1 MLHVRLQEL
10 FDLRGIG
17 PGAAQ
22 ERRRLKRALAS
33 ADGEILRIEHDAREH
48 CLRLHAQD
56 VRLLDL
62 LLEQLRHQLAGRRR
76 IRLVEAH
83 GRVGDIGRRTAVVV
97 DDRHAGAGFEQVA
110 VFHLI
115 RAVGVYHDEQRAA
128 VGMQI
133 RLLRRQERF
142 AVLRHAQHPVTQ
154 LAGGRLVRIH
164 DDAAGRAELAR
175 DAADAG
181 GRAER
186 VQIGEFMAHDVDLGR
201 VLNELAEGVGHDAGL
216 DLRAPL
222 DLAAAAAE
230 EFERDAVFHHGL
242 VAAARERHLGAENG
256 EIIAFIEAVAVA
268 PDADAD
274 GGADAARAGHGVH
287 AVEQGCELVLAQL
300 VKMPLLEH
308 VQIPVTVVA
317 AEEAALAL
325 APLQELVLNGVAQLV
340 ALAVGQAA
348 DELIV
353 VIDDDDGDNRARSVI
368 LQPDLF
374 IIRDID
380 PVGDAH
386 VAGGI
391 VRIRA
396 HEVAVDLILMAL
408 ILQQLR
414 ALGIALEQPAAGKL
428 RDHVR
433 DAHID
438 RRLVP
443 AAEIEK
449 VLVGPDDLR
458 ICRTKD
464 RHRQREILQG
474 IISCR
479 LRIIGDGFNISFERA
494 ALARAHDDRINDEQ
508 QNDDA
513 LADRQPEPV
522 GEEERDDCKHDQ
534 KQQKH
539 PRIGHQRPLQL
550 GFIGYIAD
558 FGVSHRHTSLH
569 PAGQKLLPL

>member
-1 MLHVRLQEL
+1 
-10 FDLRGIG
+10 
-17 PGAAQ
+17 
-22 ERRRLKRALAS
+22 
-33 ADGEILRIEHDAREH
+33 
-48 CLRLHAQD
+48 
-56 VRLLDL
+56 
-62 LLEQLRHQLAGRRR
+62 
-76 IRLVEAH
+76 
-83 GRVGDIGRRTAVVV
+83 
-97 DDRHAGAGFEQVA
+97 
-110 VFHLI
+110 
-115 RAVGVYHDEQRAA
+115 
-128 VGMQI
+128 
-133 RLLRRQERF
+133 
-142 AVLRHAQHPVTQ
+142 
-154 LAGGRLVRIH
+154 
-164 DDAAGRAELAR
+164 
-175 DAADAG
+175 
-181 GRAER
+181 
-186 VQIGEFMAHDVDLGR
+186 MAHDIDLGR
-201 VLNELAEGVGHDAGL
+201 VLNELAERIGHDAGL

-230 EFERDAVFHHGL
+230 ELERDAVFHHGL
-242 VAAARERHLGAENG
+242 IAAARERHLGTEDG
-256 EIIAFIEAVAVA
+256 KVIVFIQAVAVA
-268 PDADAD
+268 SDADAD
-274 GGADAARAGHGVH
+274 GRADAARICDCVH
-287 AVEQGCELVLAQL
+287 AVEQGRELVLAQL
-300 VKMPLLEH
+300 IEVPLFKH
-308 VQIPVTVVA
+308 VQIPVAVVA

-348 DELIV
+348 DELVV
-353 VIDDDDGDNRARSVI
+353 VINDDDGDDRAGRVI
-368 LQPDLF
+368 LQTDLF

-391 VRIRA
+391 VGVRA
-396 HEVAVDLILMAL
+396 HEVAVDLVLTAL

-443 AAEIEK
+443 AAEVEK

-458 ICRTKD
+458 IRRTKD

-494 ALARAHDDRINDEQ
+494 ALARAHDDRIDNEQ

-522 GEEERDDCKHDQ
+522 GEEKRDDCKHDQ

-539 PRIGHQRPLQL
+539 P
-550 GFIGYIAD
+550 
-558 FGVSHRHTSLH
+558 
-569 PAGQKLLPL
+569 

>member
-1 MLHVRLQEL
+1 M
-10 FDLRGIG
+10 
-17 PGAAQ
+17 
-22 ERRRLKRALAS
+22 
-33 ADGEILRIEHDAREH
+33 
-48 CLRLHAQD
+48 
-56 VRLLDL
+56 
-62 LLEQLRHQLAGRRR
+62 
-76 IRLVEAH
+76 
-83 GRVGDIGRRTAVVV
+83 VV
-97 DDRHAGAGFEQVA
+97 DDRHAGAGLEQV
-110 VFHLI
+110 VVLDLI
-115 RAVGVYHDEQRAA
+115 RAVGVHHDKQRAA
-128 VGMQI
+128 IGVQV
-133 RLLRRQERF
+133 RLLRGQERLGI
-142 AVLRHAQHPVTQ
+142 LRHMQHPVAQ
-154 LAGGRLVRIH
+154 LAGRRLVRIH
-164 DDAAGRAELAR
+164 DDAAGRAELTR

-186 VQIGEFMAHDVDLGR
+186 VQIGEFMAHDIDLGR
-201 VLNELAEGVGHDAGL
+201 VLNELTERVGHDAGL

-230 EFERDAVFHHGL
+230 ELERDAVFHHGL
-242 VAAARERHLGAENG
+242 IAAARERHLGAEDG
-256 EIIAFIEAVAVA
+256 KVIVFIQAVAVA
-268 PDADAD
+268 SDADAD
-274 GGADAARAGHGVH
+274 GRADAARICDCVH
-287 AVEQGCELVLAQL
+287 AVEQGRELVLAQL
-300 VKMPLLEH
+300 IEVPLFEH
-308 VQIPVTVVA
+308 VQIPVAVVA

-325 APLQELVLNGVAQLV
+325 APLQELVLNGVTQLV

-348 DELIV
+348 DELVV
-353 VIDDDDGDNRARSVI
+353 VINDDDGDDRAGRVI
-368 LQPDLF
+368 LQTDLF

-386 VAGGI
+386 VAGDI
-391 VRIRA
+391 VGVRA
-396 HEVAVDLILMAL
+396 HEVAVDLVLMAL

-443 AAEIEK
+443 AAEVEK

-458 ICRTKD
+458 IRRTKD

-494 ALARAHDDRINDEQ
+494 ALARAHDDRIDNEQ

-522 GEEERDDCKHDQ
+522 GEEKRDDCKYDQ

-539 PRIGHQRPLQL
+539 P
-550 GFIGYIAD
+550 
-558 FGVSHRHTSLH
+558 
-569 PAGQKLLPL
+569 

>member
-1 MLHVRLQEL
+1 M
-10 FDLRGIG
+10 
-17 PGAAQ
+17 
-22 ERRRLKRALAS
+22 
-33 ADGEILRIEHDAREH
+33 
-48 CLRLHAQD
+48 
-56 VRLLDL
+56 
-62 LLEQLRHQLAGRRR
+62 
-76 IRLVEAH
+76 
-83 GRVGDIGRRTAVVV
+83 
-97 DDRHAGAGFEQVA
+97 
-110 VFHLI
+110 
-115 RAVGVYHDEQRAA
+115 
-128 VGMQI
+128 
-133 RLLRRQERF
+133 
-142 AVLRHAQHPVTQ
+142 
-154 LAGGRLVRIH
+154 
-164 DDAAGRAELAR
+164 
-175 DAADAG
+175 
-181 GRAER
+181 
-186 VQIGEFMAHDVDLGR
+186 
-201 VLNELAEGVGHDAGL
+201 
-216 DLRAPL
+216 
-222 DLAAAAAE
+222 
-230 EFERDAVFHHGL
+230 
-242 VAAARERHLGAENG
+242 
-256 EIIAFIEAVAVA
+256 
-268 PDADAD
+268 
-274 GGADAARAGHGVH
+274 
-287 AVEQGCELVLAQL
+287 
-300 VKMPLLEH
+300 
-308 VQIPVTVVA
+308 
-317 AEEAALAL
+317 
-325 APLQELVLNGVAQLV
+325 
-340 ALAVGQAA
+340 
-348 DELIV
+348 
-353 VIDDDDGDNRARSVI
+353 
-368 LQPDLF
+368 
-374 IIRDID
+374 
-380 PVGDAH
+380 
-386 VAGGI
+386 
-391 VRIRA
+391 
-396 HEVAVDLILMAL
+396 DLILMAL

-522 GEEERDDCKHDQ
+522 GEEERDDCKQDQ